1 MTSEKVLWTSANSA
15 KTGLVQPMGGTT
27 AVSLRA
33 VASAITGWVVAVLIL
48 VAALIAAIGLARAWF
63 ARRRPQVVINNVE
76 LDQGV
81 PAEAAAG
88 LSPQL
93 REKMRRELRQQTGD
107 ATHAQMETIGED
119 IAAGLV
125 TVRGGAVRMT
135 AIEELDRTTSDS
147 MAALSAG
154 LRAVGPNAAEGLAVA
169 LDLALPAQRGWSVS
183 AFPTIR
189 GRDGEA
195 QVGLTVEVAR
205 IGRAPDAVT
214 TFWRSSDALQ
224 RSAGD
229 AARLAAMND
238 LLHQLLRPASVW
250 IAIQLVARHLA
261 QTRGRSHGMPSIRGS
276 GRELNGLQ
284 LQLAGQM
291 SLYATRAQE
300 NSAEG
305 FFDQALKDLDRAA
318 ELLPRYYR
326 PPLTQAAIYERRGWW
341 YRQSGEHARAESA
354 FRRAVDAFDEAER
367 LLEACG
373 PGADP
378 SKRDAAIERLSVRR
392 TKCRLLSS
400 DPAHVVR
407 ARPELERYTRL
418 RDARP
423 VQLYNAACLFAVAV
437 ASPHLPGEERQL
449 SEWRA
454 WLYLGRALVLGGPGS
469 APWSRMA
476 TDQEL
481 DVLDVDRRMEFLQE
495 FQRRHDDH
503 GPLTEDQAD
512 PVVEGAMLALGLTNP
527 IRPDL
532 GTGQLQVRAGAA
544 TRPFRWL
551 LSLLEQADGGEPVV
565 DDVRASKPQQ
575 GRAEP
580 ADMPPERT
588 HEPDKGVSEYR
599 GAERERREHCA
610 HAEAEEQELAHRGR
624 QAVQLKRC
632 AHHGEEQRQGAP
644 EGCERVG
651 RSVGGVSA
659 KASGS
664 GGRTEQVGRPGR
676 KRRRQFPA
684 RCHQA
689 AEQDQ
694 ARAHRCADPRQSRR
708 HRGCGQAGDDP
719 GDPEEQCEAGRD
731 GGADSH
737 GPHCPPAAAA
747 GALVAAKVVAQVRRQ
762 EHESAW
768 VHCRDEAGHEGIP
781 EVRPGPEREQH
792 ARDLGRQRLNEDHR
806 AP

>member
-1 MTSEKVLWTSANSA
+1 
-15 KTGLVQPMGGTT
+15 MGATT

-48 VAALIAAIGLARAWF
+48 VAALIGAIGLVRAWF

-93 REKMRRELRQQTGD
+93 REKVRRELRQQTGD
-107 ATHAQMETIGED
+107 ATHAQMETLEED

-125 TVRGGAVRMT
+125 TVRGGVVRMT

-224 RSAGD
+224 RSASD

-276 GRELNGLQ
+276 GSELNGLQ

-291 SLYATRAQE
+291 SLYATRAQK

-318 ELLPRYYR
+318 ELLPQYYR
-326 PPLTQAAIYERRGWW
+326 PPLTQAAIYERRGWS
-341 YRQSGEHARAESA
+341 YRQSGEHARAHSA

-367 LLEACG
+367 LLQACG

-378 SKRDAAIERLSVRR
+378 SKRDAAIERLNVRR

-437 ASPHLPGEERQL
+437 ASPHLADEEREL

-476 TDQEL
+476 TDEEL
-481 DVLDVDRRMEFLQE
+481 DALDVDRRMEFRKE

-512 PVVEGAMLALGLTNP
+512 PIVEGAMLALGLTNP

-532 GTGQLQVRAGAA
+532 GTGQLQVQVR
-544 TRPFRWL
+544 
-551 LSLLEQADGGEPVV
+551 V
-565 DDVRASKPQQ
+565 DDVRPSCWRGP
-575 GRAEP
+575 AE
-580 ADMPPERT
+580 
-588 HEPDKGVSEYR
+588 
-599 GAERERREHCA
+599 C
-610 HAEAEEQELAHRGR
+610 
-624 QAVQLKRC
+624 
-632 AHHGEEQRQGAP
+632 
-644 EGCERVG
+644 
-651 RSVGGVSA
+651 
-659 KASGS
+659 
-664 GGRTEQVGRPGR
+664 
-676 KRRRQFPA
+676 
-684 RCHQA
+684 
-689 AEQDQ
+689 
-694 ARAHRCADPRQSRR
+694 
-708 HRGCGQAGDDP
+708 AGDRLGEGP
-719 GDPEEQCEAGRD
+719 AGVLFEYVV
-731 GGADSH
+731 S
-737 GPHCPPAAAA
+737 PAAAA
-747 GALVAAKVVAQVRRQ
+747 HVAGAGKPALVVGDSVVEVALLGGAAAAPEPASAVADGDEVGDPRRRPVGGGGEVVGAAAGLLVATGTLTSLFGGPGGGGERAVHDGGQPG
-762 EHESAW
+762 AW
-768 VHCRDEAGHEGIP
+768 RCW
-781 EVRPGPEREQH
+781 
-792 ARDLGRQRLNEDHR
+792 LS
-806 AP
+806 